1 VLHFQKTSDSSDDTY
16 TTIIDP
22 SSVRFLK
29 ADHPEKVH
37 APLQPITQEHR
48 KALLHKILLLCDLV
62 IHVKARM
69 LKAKA
74 KTKASNPRS
83 RSRPRP
89 RISIPALHQDICSN
103 RPHLCD
109 AAQNVTTRSYTWL
122 HTTAP
127 SVCAA
132 QQLDS
137 GKVIWQT
144 RHM

>member
-16 TTIIDP
+16 TTVIDP

-37 APLQPITQEHR
+37 APLEPITQEHR
-48 KALLHKILLLCDLV
+48 KALLHKIPLSCDLV

-74 KTKASNPRS
+74 KTKASNPR
-83 RSRPRP
+83 P
-89 RISIPALHQDICSN
+89 RISISALHKDICSN

-109 AAQNVTTRSYTWL
+109 AAQNVTTRSYT
-122 HTTAP
+122 
-127 SVCAA
+127 
-132 QQLDS
+132 
-137 GKVIWQT
+137 
-144 RHM
+144 